1 MARLNFEQARN
12 NLAIVEEA
20 KNSKRTEIK
29 NLYKSLTKNQEILD
43 FLMIQI
49 GKDIE
54 QRFPGVKFR
63 LISRIKTE
71 KSLSDKVENDLAG
84 LTDKKKISELEIYD
98 IIALSIIIEKVPDE
112 IKTGDASFDDR
123 ISELIHIRNDSKIN
137 IKIHEEQYEGYKN
150 RIEALKTSRKE
161 KILHKKENDKK
172 IEEVSQDPEDKYGIK
187 EYLEKISESLDSAV
201 RDIGEQVKNM
211 EKDMNNM
218 KTIIDRTRDRYD
230 KENNECNH
238 TLADF
243 IIKNLSK
250 FDNVKTLGL
259 SDIAKRFKQKENYDG
274 YRAVHNCYQ
283 MKVSFKNEKDKEEEI
298 NFRCEIQGKSIDA
311 FYVADK
317 GKAARYHTNQK
328 EEPGKIVKR
337 KKLPQSLNFKT
348 KKEIEE
354 FREEVEKTVPQYRI
368 YRHVKKKAEV
378 EDSNENH
385 PDIYTLSQKE
395 CFILFYANQLFG
407 NDTLG
412 IPANPQILDDIVN
425 SSKLSEKGLKYK
437 DYAYEDV
444 EER

>member
-172 IEEVSQDPEDKYGIK
+172 
-187 EYLEKISESLDSAV
+187 
-201 RDIGEQVKNM
+201 
-211 EKDMNNM
+211 
-218 KTIIDRTRDRYD
+218 
-230 KENNECNH
+230 
-238 TLADF
+238 
-243 IIKNLSK
+243 
-250 FDNVKTLGL
+250 
-259 SDIAKRFKQKENYDG
+259 
-274 YRAVHNCYQ
+274 
-283 MKVSFKNEKDKEEEI
+283 
-298 NFRCEIQGKSIDA
+298 
-311 FYVADK
+311 
-317 GKAARYHTNQK
+317 
-328 EEPGKIVKR
+328 
-337 KKLPQSLNFKT
+337 
-348 KKEIEE
+348 
-354 FREEVEKTVPQYRI
+354 
-368 YRHVKKKAEV
+368 
-378 EDSNENH
+378 
-385 PDIYTLSQKE
+385 
-395 CFILFYANQLFG
+395 
-407 NDTLG
+407 
-412 IPANPQILDDIVN
+412 
-425 SSKLSEKGLKYK
+425 
-437 DYAYEDV
+437 
-444 EER
+444 